1 MDFYEILSQTRQH
14 LSEVYGNFLSR
25 LLQNR
30 DDEKMQLLESY
41 IQDFIQ
47 KSEFAANELE
57 QKALT
62 QRLISEMMGY
72 SFLDQYLER
81 VDVEEININGWR
93 DVKITYSDGSVV
105 PAKEAFRSKEHAV
118 DIVRK
123 MLRES
128 NMIWDAAQC
137 IQVGHLPGN
146 IRITAVGFD
155 VIDSNAGLA
164 VSIRKV
170 NPKNLMREH
179 FIKLNTATGEMLDM
193 LAQFYSRGIS
203 ICVSG
208 ATNSGKSTLVSWILS
223 CVPDSKRLITIEQGA
238 RDFNCVKIEDGV
250 VKNNVIHLSTRSSK
264 DPDQNITQSKL
275 LETIMTMNPDYIAVG
290 ESKGEEAMQ
299 AVTAANTGHSVIT
312 TTHANNAE
320 QTYTRLVLLCKMMYP
335 NMDDQ
340 MLKEIVVQ
348 AFPITA
354 FIYQMDD
361 HYRRV
366 TQINEASWE
375 NGTIVY
381 RPLYQFKVI
390 SNRDGQVHGVFEKV
404 NTPSEALKKRL
415 LASGMEDAAIHRFF
429 NKEGE

>member
-1 MDFYEILSQTRQH
+1 MDFYEILSQTQQH
-14 LSEVYGNFLSR
+14 LSEAYGNFLSR

-41 IQDFIQ
+41 IQNFIQ

-105 PAKEAFRSKEHAV
+105 PAKEAFRSREHAV
-118 DIVRK
+118 DLVRK

-128 NMIWDAAQC
+128 NMIWDTAQC
-137 IQVGHLPGN
+137 IQVGHLSGN
-146 IRITAVGFD
+146 TRITVAGFD
-155 VIDSNAGLA
+155 VTDDNAGLA

-170 NPKNLMREH
+170 NPKNLTKED
-179 FIKLNTATGEMLDM
+179 FLKFNTATEEMLDM
-193 LAQFYSRGIS
+193 LAQFFSNGIS
-203 ICVSG
+203 ICIAG
-208 ATNSGKSTLVSWILS
+208 ATGGGKTTLLSWILS
-223 CVPDSKRLITIEQGA
+223 HVPDSKRLITIEQGT
-238 RDFNCVKIEDGV
+238 REFNCVKVENDVI
-250 VKNNVIHLSTRSSK
+250 KNNVVHLSTRFSD
-264 DPDQNITQSKL
+264 DPKQNISQNKL

-299 AVTAANTGHSVIT
+299 TVNAANTGHSVIT

-320 QTYTRLVLLCKMMYP
+320 QTYFRLVSLCKMMYP

-340 MLKEIVVQ
+340 MLMQLVVQ
-348 AFPITA
+348 AFPIIA
-354 FIYQMDD
+354 FICKMDD
-361 HYRRV
+361 NRRRV
-366 TQINEASWE
+366 TQINEGSWE